1 MEGRK
6 RSEHGDSVQGYWR
19 DQAIREQPAVPV
31 LGKEMEKLN
40 GFYQSPEWVKCRR
53 AYIAYSGGLCE
64 RCKAKGIIQ
73 AGRVVH
79 HKIHLTAENYTRPEI
94 SLSFQNLEL
103 LCQSCHEEEHRGK
116 RRYSF
121 TEDGMVVER
130 RQGLNA

>member
-1 MEGRK
+1 MGFNPLK
-6 RSEHGDSVQGYWR
+6 
-19 DQAIREQPAVPV
+19 
-31 LGKEMEKLN
+31 LG
-40 GFYQSPEWVKCRR
+40 GFYNSREWRECRR
-53 AYIAYSGGLCE
+53 AYISHVGGLCE

-121 TEDGMVVER
+121 TEDGLVVER
-130 RQGLNA
+130 RQGPPIE

>member
-1 MEGRK
+1 MRTADPER
-6 RSEHGDSVQGYWR
+6 
-19 DQAIREQPAVPV
+19 
-31 LGKEMEKLN
+31 EMEEMKLN
-40 GFYQSPEWVKCRR
+40 GFYQSPEWTKCRM

-64 RCKAKGIIQ
+64 RCKAKGIIR

-121 TEDGMVVER
+121 TEDGIVVER
-130 RQGLNA
+130 RNSPPIE

>member
-1 MEGRK
+1 M
-6 RSEHGDSVQGYWR
+6 
-19 DQAIREQPAVPV
+19 
-31 LGKEMEKLN
+31 KLN
-40 GFYQSPEWVKCRR
+40 GFYQSPEWTKCRR
-53 AYIAYSGGLCE
+53 AYIAYVGGLCE
-64 RCKAKGIIQ
+64 RCKANGIIQ

-130 RQGLNA
+130 RQGPPIE

>member
-1 MEGRK
+1 MGFNPLK
-6 RSEHGDSVQGYWR
+6 
-19 DQAIREQPAVPV
+19 
-31 LGKEMEKLN
+31 LG
-40 GFYQSPEWVKCRR
+40 GFYNSREWRECRR
-53 AYIAYSGGLCE
+53 AYISHVGGLCE

-79 HKIHLTAENYTRPEI
+79 HKVRLTAENYTRPEI

-130 RQGLNA
+130 RNSPPLE